1 MFFKFPSCLAGW
13 QLRGMELQRLSV
25 PRVRQWRCIRGD
37 DKRSWKAHLVRGA
50 ARVCARRVGGQ
61 QPLWREAV
69 SQGRTSRR
77 RGTGSDL
84 QGKPD
89 TARPWGPTMDP
100 EATRR
105 EFAKAPSANLQPEP
119 PTPLARPNA
128 PPPQAKPQ
136 AKGSVR
142 AVRIALPKQSV
153 QSAQSKPSAQ
163 GLSKGSKEGMVK
175 KRTKEGTI
183 KKPAD
188 EELTKKLAE
197 EIKKYAEEE
206 AVKKRAEGRAKVPE
220 KFRDS
225 LKRFFFSPTGMLK
238 ILRMGFTIGAL
249 ACFIII
255 QANESYIA
263 ITVLETIIVLFF
275 ILIYML
281 TLHHLL
287 TYLHWPL
294 LSAKRQEADKAKYQ
308 QL

>member
-238 ILRMGFTIGAL
+238 ILRMDLINS
-249 ACFIII
+249 IIS
-255 QANESYIA
+255 AVFLLVVA
-263 ITVLETIIVLFF
+263 ILTMKEKERRHLFYVGG
-275 ILIYML
+275 I
-281 TLHHLL
+281 
-287 TYLHWPL
+287 
-294 LSAKRQEADKAKYQ
+294 
-308 QL
+308 